1 MSTVRPIPSLSLAV
15 DPSRLFQDLL
25 PWLLGLIGIVVVGAA
40 MMYAIRRLFR
50 GDASGSSDDFSLQ
63 SLRELYARGELS
75 DDEFARAKAAII
87 GRAQQPN
94 PSAVAGPSSHRP
106 GKPPTA

>member
-1 MSTVRPIPSLSLAV
+1 MSTARPIPFLSLAV

-40 MMYAIRRLFR
+40 VMYAIRRMFR

-63 SLRELYARGELS
+63 DLRDLHARGELS
-75 DDEFARAKAAII
+75 DEEFARAKTAII
-87 GRAQQPN
+87 GRAQQPSPN
-94 PSAVAGPSSHRP
+94 RGDGPAPLRP
-106 GKPPTA
+106 GKPPIA